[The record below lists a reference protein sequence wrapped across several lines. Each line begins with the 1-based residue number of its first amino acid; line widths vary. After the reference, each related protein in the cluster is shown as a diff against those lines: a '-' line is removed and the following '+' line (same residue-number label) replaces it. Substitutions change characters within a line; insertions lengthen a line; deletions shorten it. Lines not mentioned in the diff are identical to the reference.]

1 MIVLEYLG
9 LKKNN
14 NYFSLSSELVQAFIE
29 TIGIS
34 YKEVRISQNVKSFHF
49 LILLIFMPVN
59 LNGSFYECC
68 DAMLPV

>member
-1 MIVLEYLG
+1 MNILESLG

-34 YKEVRISQNVKSFHF
+34 YTEVRISQNVKSFHF
-49 LILLIFMPVN
+49 LILLVLMPVN
-59 LNGSFYECC
+59 LNGNF
-68 DAMLPV
+68 